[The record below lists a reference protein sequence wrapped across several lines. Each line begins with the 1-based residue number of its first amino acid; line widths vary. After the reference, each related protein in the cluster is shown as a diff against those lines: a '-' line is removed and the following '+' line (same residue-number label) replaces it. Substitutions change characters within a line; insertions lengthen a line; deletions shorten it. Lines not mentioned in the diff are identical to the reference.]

1 MARSDFLTKS
11 TSTSVEYSF
20 SSATIDQ
27 LGLPGISH
35 LLHVDPDRL
44 AGDWG
49 DGADGGLHL
58 GVEQPQGSY
67 ASGREREMS
76 MIYTYTVTN

>member
-1 MARSDFLTKS
+1 MGRVDTYLLLPT
-11 TSTSVEYSF
+11 T
-20 SSATIDQ
+20 TIDH
-27 LGLPGISH
+27 LGLPGIVH
-35 LLHVDPDRL
+35 LLHVDLNQLDGDRGVG
-44 AGDWG
+44 AGD
-49 DGADGGLHL
+49 GLHL